1 MNKVNQEM
9 LEKVIR
15 DRLNKSLDD
24 NNSDRDKDFNDAMEA
39 IDRQIELD
47 KHKKDVL
54 IKLIEV
60 GAISI
65 AVPFVEAGIR
75 KMFVK
80 LICEFEK
87 DYTFTT
93 SAGKSLSKIFKF

>member
-9 LEKVIR
+9 LERVIN
-15 DRLNKSLDD
+15 DRLKKSLEEG
-24 NNSDRDKDFNDAMEA
+24 NSDKIQDFEDAMAA
-39 IDRQIELD
+39 IDRQIEID
-47 KHKKDVL
+47 RHKKDVL
-54 IKLIEV
+54 LKLIEV
-60 GAISI
+60 GSI
-65 AVPFVEAGIR
+65 TLAAPLVEAGIR
-75 KMFVK
+75 KMFAK